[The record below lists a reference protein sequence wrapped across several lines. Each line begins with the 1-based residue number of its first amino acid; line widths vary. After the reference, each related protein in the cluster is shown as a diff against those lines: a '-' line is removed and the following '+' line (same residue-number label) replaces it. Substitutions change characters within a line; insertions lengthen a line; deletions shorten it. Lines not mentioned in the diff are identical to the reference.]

1 MALKDFTLL
10 AKLEALDLE
19 GHKFCQKFS
28 KAERHVLSAE
38 IRHTNATLLR
48 LILRAAKTQL
58 EERRTR
64 KPLLGTLE
72 LIWQADVELEYL
84 RLQVR
89 KALALKLINPSAY
102 ESWSRM
108 IHECGGLLGA
118 WLKKVNESVP
128 RMVEKTPAHGGQAAG
143 QGKLF

>member
-19 GHKFCQKFS
+19 SHKFCQKFN

-64 KPLLGTLE
+64 RPLLGTRE

-89 KALALKLINPSAY
+89 KALALKLIAPSAY

-118 WLKKVNESVP
+118 WLKKVNEFVP
-128 RMVEKTPAHGGQAAG
+128 KTAEKSPASTGQAAG